1 MSVLEA
7 LLGFSAL
14 SLHQGVLDDRGKK
27 KKTAYAHTA
36 ANDTAHVMCVETNN
50 SCNFAKRK

>member
-7 LLGFSAL
+7 LLGFSAF
-14 SLHQGVLDDRGKK
+14 SLHQGVLDDGGE
-27 KKTAYAHTA
+27 KKTFYAHTA